1 MSQGDHRTQRKL
13 DLEAE
18 SDIKHHQTQCC
29 EHGDTAVVSQLL
41 AHLGS
46 DKFDPAQLDAHL
58 GRCPKLVDHQRTLLI
73 RITVGQAH
81 QHILIGTKADHHGAV
96 VTFLIKNRANRTQ
109 ISAITIGDL
118 DESAARE
125 I

>member
-1 MSQGDHRTQRKL
+1 MCQGDHRAERKL

-18 SDIKHHQTQCC
+18 GDIKHHQPKCG

-58 GRCPKLVDHQRTLLI
+58 GRCPKLVDHQRTLRI
-73 RITVGQAH
+73 RIPVGQAH
-81 QHILIGTKADHHGAV
+81 QHILVRTKADHHGTF
-96 VTFLIKNRANRTQ
+96 VTFLIQNRANRT
-109 ISAITIGDL
+109 
-118 DESAARE
+118 
-125 I
+125 